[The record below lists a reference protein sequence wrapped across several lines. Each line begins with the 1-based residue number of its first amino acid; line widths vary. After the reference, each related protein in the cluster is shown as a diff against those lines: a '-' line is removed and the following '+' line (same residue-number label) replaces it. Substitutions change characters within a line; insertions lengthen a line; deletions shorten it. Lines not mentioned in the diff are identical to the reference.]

1 MVLHFEKSKSERL
14 WLHQP
19 GIAEQQKGGKEKE
32 KEMQSPGVSCTHTD
46 GRLGGT
52 DLDKWDPA
60 GGNWPVLKG
69 PPPLLRATPP
79 QTSNMD

>member
-52 DLDKWDPA
+52 DLDKVGSCRRKLACIKRAPTPFK
-60 GGNWPVLKG
+60 GN
-69 PPPLLRATPP
+69 A
-79 QTSNMD
+79 TSNF